1 MHAPSPRR
9 VRSLPRREF
18 RPTGDFMNMDGSPTA
33 PPAASVR
40 RKLSIVVPVYYNEGS
55 LQPLF
60 KELRLVEEQLGRKGL
75 DLELVFVDDGSGDG
89 SLRELLNIKAQRP
102 ETKVIKL
109 TRNFGAVHASK
120 AGVQFVTGDCY
131 IVLAADL
138 QDPPDL
144 VLEMADHWLAGEKY
158 VVCARLD
165 RDDPLTTKLFAS
177 FYYKLVRLFVIPQ
190 YPPRGY
196 DLALMDRT
204 FLPYMQ
210 QSSKNINPLIFSYWL
225 GFRPKLL
232 HYTRR
237 QRIHGQ
243 SRWTFWKK
251 MRFFFDSILGFS
263 IIPIRVMSL
272 SGILVSLASFAYAIW
287 IIINAILG
295 RTEVRGFATVLALM
309 AFLVGSVMVMLGV
322 IGEYLWRIFDELNKR
337 PESVIDEIY

>member
-251 MRFFFDSILGFS
+251 MRFFLDSI
-263 IIPIRVMSL
+263 
-272 SGILVSLASFAYAIW
+272 
-287 IIINAILG
+287 
-295 RTEVRGFATVLALM
+295 
-309 AFLVGSVMVMLGV
+309 
-322 IGEYLWRIFDELNKR
+322 
-337 PESVIDEIY
+337 